1 MDNRRLKQLLVGDFT
16 RQRLIR
22 SVLLIIVMTYIGLG
36 LCAYFL
42 APKIAFQP
50 PPSTYR
56 DTGEV
61 IKIKVANGNMIS
73 ALYLPNENA
82 TYTILYSHGNGEDL
96 GLARK
101 LLENLRQSGFSVLAY
116 DYEGYGTSTG
126 SPSEQNVYQD
136 IDAAYNYLT
145 NILHV
150 APHRIIAHGRSLG
163 GAAAIDLA
171 ARQPVAGLILE
182 STFVSGSRIFNPF
195 PIFPFDMFRNGDKL
209 QTVKCPVLV
218 IHGQSDK
225 QIGFRHGERLYELAS
240 EPKMFLWVES
250 AGHNDLTYVA
260 GAKYD
265 KALQDFQI
273 MVSNNQTT
281 TR

>member
-1 MDNRRLKQLLVGDFT
+1 MLF
-16 RQRLIR
+16 
-22 SVLLIIVMTYIGLG
+22 IIVVTYIGVG
-36 LCAYFL
+36 LCAYYL

-56 DTGEV
+56 DTEEV
-61 IKIKVANGNMIS
+61 IKIKVANGNTIS

-96 GLARK
+96 GRARR
-101 LLENLRQSGFSVLAY
+101 LLENLRLSGFSVLAY
-116 DYEGYGTSTG
+116 DYQGYGTSTG

-145 NILHV
+145 KDLHV
-150 APHRIIAHGRSLG
+150 APQRIIAHGRSLG
-163 GAAAIDLA
+163 GAAAVDLA
-171 ARQPVAGLILE
+171 ARRSLAGLILE
-182 STFVSGSRIFNPF
+182 STFVSGSRIFSPF
-195 PIFPFDMFRNGDKL
+195 PIFPFDMFRNADKL

-218 IHGQSDK
+218 IHGQRDM
-225 QIGFRHGERLYELAS
+225 QIGFWHGERLYELAD

-250 AGHNDLTYVA
+250 AGHNDLEYVA
-260 GAKYD
+260 GARYD

-273 MVSNNQTT
+273 MVSNNQMAI
-281 TR
+281 R